1 MNPAIAAILVF
12 IGVAMGF
19 QFVGFLI
26 SQSVDYF
33 VPAAGLLTF
42 LVLFIGSMFGA
53 WPVAVWLT
61 ERFVP
66 GAKPV
71 PALATVRR

>member
-1 MNPAIAAILVF
+1 MSPAMAAILLFV
-12 IGVAMGF
+12 GVAMCF

-42 LVLFIGSMFGA
+42 LVLFIGSFFGA
-53 WPVAVWLT
+53 WPVAVWIT

-71 PALATVRR
+71 SVLAERR